1 MSSFNDAIEQGQRRY
16 RMARSRLNSRIPAS
30 VRESAFDRVRDCLEE
45 FGLTETTRRL
55 RSAPEQFGL
64 KGKIGPDVVAQLEP
78 ACRELLETRDALD
91 QAIAQSPHR
100 DGPDGRLMA
109 FDGELAR
116 VTDDGEVREIDEPE
130 REQDHDNEDWDQDRE
145 P

>member
-16 RMARSRLNSRIPAS
+16 RMARSRLNSRLPAS

-45 FGLTETTRRL
+45 FGLTETTQRL
-55 RSAPEQFGL
+55 RNTPEQFGL
-64 KGKIGPDVVAQLEP
+64 P

-100 DGPDGRLMA
+100 DGPGGRLMA

-116 VTDDGEVREIDEPE
+116 VSGDGEIREIDEPE